1 MLEVR
6 TNGHQALETTR
17 MFFLASQSSG
27 RSRVNPRGLPRVN
40 AMVEVLVETP
50 NGKASWWKVMNQ
62 LKAMCV
68 SVTLLKFKIGCALG
82 VNYTRHKVS

>member
-27 RSRVNPRGLPRVN
+27 RSRENLRGLPRVN

-62 LKAMCV
+62 LKTCV
-68 SVTLLKFKIGCALG
+68 LASRCWSSRLDV
-82 VNYTRHKVS
+82 H